1 MKKILRS
8 WREKITCDTEAIRTW
23 REKITC
29 ETGTIESALTMIPL
43 LLLFLTV
50 LQISASVMGRTSALS
65 GVQDQ
70 ITKSSLY
77 GSANSVKNGSNSL
90 SPKMATSTSIDSLP
104 LTGGG
109 SLILGTRKAQTPR
122 LTPLLLGQDAFI
134 ATGITVDESN

>member
-1 MKKILRS
+1 MKKILIT
-8 WREKITCDTEAIRTW
+8 WREKLAWDAGAVGTW
-23 REKITC
+23 REKIAC

-43 LLLFLTV
+43 LLLFLTI

-77 GSANSVKNGSNSL
+77 GAANSESDGSNSL
-90 SPKMATSTSIDSLP
+90 SQSTVPSTAIESLP

-134 ATGITVDESN
+134 ARGLTVDESN

>member
-1 MKKILRS
+1 MKKILRTWREQITS
-8 WREKITCDTEAIRTW
+8 KMGTINNWREKITS
-23 REKITC
+23 

-43 LLLFLTV
+43 LLLFLTI

-70 ITKSSLY
+70 ITMSSLY
-77 GSANSVKNGSNSL
+77 GSAKSANNDSRSL
-90 SPKMATSTSIDSLP
+90 PPSLAPLTSIESLP

-122 LTPLLLGQDAFI
+122 LTPLLLGQDAYS
-134 ATGITVDESN
+134 ASGITVDESS

>member
-1 MKKILRS
+1 MGTINN
-8 WREKITCDTEAIRTW
+8 WREKITS
-23 REKITC
+23 

-43 LLLFLTV
+43 LLLFLTI

-70 ITKSSLY
+70 ITMSSLY
-77 GSANSVKNGSNSL
+77 GSAKSANNDLRSL
-90 SPKMATSTSIDSLP
+90 PPSLAPLTSIESLP

-122 LTPLLLGQDAFI
+122 LTPLLLGQDAFF